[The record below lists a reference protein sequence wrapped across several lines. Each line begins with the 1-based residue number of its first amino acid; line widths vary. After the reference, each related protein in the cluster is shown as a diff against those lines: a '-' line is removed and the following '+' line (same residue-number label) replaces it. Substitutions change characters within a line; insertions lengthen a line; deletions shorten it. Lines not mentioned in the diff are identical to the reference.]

1 MFPDMHTITYPTIN
15 VKLME
20 VLTGFTSIKAAAES
34 PIVHRPEF
42 LDLPPNSTGSKW
54 KAQFF
59 LSSAVKERYDR
70 EKIMAFKFS
79 N

>member
-1 MFPDMHTITYPTIN
+1 MQTITYPTII
-15 VKLME
+15 VKLKE

-42 LDLPPNSTGSKW
+42 LDLPPNSNGSKW

-59 LSSAVKERYDR
+59 LSSETKVTYDR
-70 EKIMAFKFS
+70 KKDLQ
-79 N
+79 